1 MEPAMWSAMIG
12 ASAALLG
19 VWGTQWLTTRRE
31 SHRDKLRWAQERQ
44 QRELDAHKA
53 AFTEALLA
61 HNRWYAH
68 ALAMVM
74 HLDDHTWRRPSQDNL
89 PDLEAAAANGLVAV
103 ELTCSEEA
111 IHATQIAHST
121 VMNISFTVGLAAK
134 TPDYGQRDEFGLQ
147 SSVRERLHEA
157 SETMKEL
164 RRVYRLEL
172 ANLSAEPLMA
182 ATVASSRRKR
192 LTRKSDPQPS

>member
-1 MEPAMWSAMIG
+1 MWSAMIA

-31 SHRDKLRWAQERQ
+31 SHRDRLRWAQERQ

-53 AFTEALLA
+53 AFTEALVSL
-61 HNRWYAH
+61 NRWYAD

-74 HLDDHTWRRPSQDNL
+74 HLDDDTWRIPIRDSL
-89 PDLEAAAANGLVAV
+89 PDLESAAANGLVAV

-121 VMNISFTVGLAAK
+121 VMNISFTAGLKAKAVGQ
-134 TPDYGQRDEFGLQ
+134 GQRVEFGLE
-147 SSVRERLHEA
+147 SSATERLREA
-157 SETMKEL
+157 SEAMKEL

-182 ATVASSRRKR
+182 ARVASSRWKR

>member
-1 MEPAMWSAMIG
+1 MSALWPALIG
-12 ASAALLG
+12 AGSALFG
-19 VWGTQWLTTRRE
+19 VWVTQWLTNRRE
-31 SHRDKLRWAQERQ
+31 FQRDQLRWAQERQ
-44 QRELDAHKA
+44 QRELDAHKT

-61 HNRWYAH
+61 LNRWHAH

-74 HLDDHTWRRPSQDNL
+74 HLDSDTWRRPDQDDL

-103 ELTCSEEA
+103 ELTCSEKA

-134 TPDYGQRDEFGLQ
+134 TPEYGQRDEFGLQ

-157 SETMKEL
+157 SEAMKEL
-164 RRVYRLEL
+164 RRMYKAEL
-172 ANLSAEPLMA
+172 ARL
-182 ATVASSRRKR
+182 ATGPVALPQKP
-192 LTRKSDPQPS
+192 RKSLRLPWRKSV